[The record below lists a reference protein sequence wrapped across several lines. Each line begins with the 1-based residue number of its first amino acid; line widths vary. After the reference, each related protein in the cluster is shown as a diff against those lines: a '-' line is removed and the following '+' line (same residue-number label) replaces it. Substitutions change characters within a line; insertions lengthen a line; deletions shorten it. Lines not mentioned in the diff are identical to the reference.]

1 VLVVTEWE
9 VWRQDDGGVRERLSV
24 QHDRIE
30 ALATVLAL
38 DTDSASGWSC
48 WSAGPP
54 GPVCATNR
62 DLYTRLVQVGNDMN
76 AAGRSL
82 SEFLRSWWSVSR
94 TLAAQ
99 ARLDLDRVAAMVTAA
114 ATIDPP
120 ALSPAWRTTSRGFT
134 PEPTSY
140 VDWEQIVLSQIA
152 DLADLADAGPLDA
165 YACFGIDIPRLTDV
179 VRATG
184 SRWYNFDPGGYLE
197 CGMAGSLGGWDEAD
211 GLRVAV
217 PGPVISNAVG
227 AQNWATGCDLG
238 FSFGAQIRSGSGRV
252 RVRGFA
258 TGLSDLHPGPRRPC
272 PAPPLGRLQ
281 GR

>member
-1 VLVVTEWE
+1 LLQVPERFLATVLVVTEWE
-9 VWRQDDGGVRERLSV
+9 VWREDDGGVRERLSV
-24 QHDRIE
+24 HHDRIG

-38 DTDSASGWSC
+38 NTDSASGWSC
-48 WSAGPP
+48 WSTGPP

-62 DLYTRLVQVGNDMN
+62 DLYTWLVHVGNDMN

-120 ALSPAWRTTSRGFT
+120 ALSPASCTTSRGFT

-140 VDWEQIVLSQIA
+140 DDWEQIVLSQIA

-165 YACFGIDIPRLTDV
+165 DAYFGTDIPRPTDV

-184 SRWYNFDPGGYLE
+184 SRWYNFDPRGYLE
-197 CGMAGSLGGWDEAD
+197 CGMAGSLGGWDETD
-211 GLRVAV
+211 GLRVTV
-217 PGPVISNAVG
+217 PGPVISNAPEPKPG
-227 AQNWATGCDLG
+227 ERLLNTLSWGDLANLAICG
-238 FSFGAQIRSGSGRV
+238 QV
-252 RVRGFA
+252 YE
-258 TGLSDLHPGPRRPC
+258 
-272 PAPPLGRLQ
+272 
-281 GR
+281 

>member
-1 VLVVTEWE
+1 MLDLSTAAGFTSPRHDRTLLQVPERSFATVLAVTKWE
-9 VWRQDDGGVRERLSV
+9 VWRQDEGGVRERLSV
-24 QHDRIE
+24 HHDRIG

-38 DTDSASGWSC
+38 DTASVPGSSY

-54 GPVCATNR
+54 GPACATNR

-76 AAGRSL
+76 ATGRSL

-94 TLAAQ
+94 TVAAQ
-99 ARLDLDRVAAMVTAA
+99 TRLDLDTVAAMVTAA

-120 ALSPAWRTTSRGFT
+120 ALSPAWRAISYGPT

-165 YACFGIDIPRLTDV
+165 YAYFGIDIRRPTDA

-184 SRWYNFDPGGYLE
+184 SRWYNFDPRGYLE

-211 GLRVAV
+211 GLRVTV
-217 PGPVISNAVG
+217 PGPVICNTPEPEPGERLLNTLS
-227 AQNWATGCDLG
+227 WADIANLAICGQ
-238 FSFGAQIRSGSGRV
+238 AYE
-252 RVRGFA
+252 
-258 TGLSDLHPGPRRPC
+258 
-272 PAPPLGRLQ
+272 
-281 GR
+281 